1 MVRVSRDLG
10 FVLFVDDTNIFAE
23 RRDPVELFGR
33 VNGGLWELDRW
44 FRCNRLTLNLKKPKY
59 SKPSVY
65 GISRDGLNFSHRLRI
80 P

>member
-44 FRCNRLTLNLKKPKY
+44 FRCNRL
-59 SKPSVY
+59 
-65 GISRDGLNFSHRLRI
+65 RI